1 MGRPSSLT
9 IGSTPIWG
17 RFGNF
22 SWMRLQLDDTIQ
34 LLRCEVQESCTYNLA
49 AQCILISLQPSDVAG
64 NLEEN
69 RYVCFVF
76 MLLPVL
82 FQKKYEICSFFFETK
97 RKTTGAWTIRG
108 QTVERPIRFVERP
121 IRFVERPIKNVDT
134 PPQKAVT
141 KQTNSI
147 WDLFSTVCF
156 NLQYSIIPSISSP
169 LSGSSL
175 GAWALARPSLG
186 QGDSKKQDV
195 YVAYHIIYYIY
206 YIIKIHMI

>member
-82 FQKKYEICSFFFETK
+82 FQKKYEICSFFLKQNGKQQE
-97 RKTTGAWTIRG
+97 RG
-108 QTVERPIRFVERP
+108 QFVDKPWNDLLGSWNGPLGSWKDPLRTWTPPPKKLLLNKQIVFGIFFPRFVLICSIVSFQVSHRHFLDPAWELEP
-121 IRFVERPIKNVDT
+121 WQDPVWVKGIAKNRMYM
-134 PPQKAVT
+134 
-141 KQTNSI
+141 
-147 WDLFSTVCF
+147 L
-156 NLQYSIIPSISSP
+156 LIIS
-169 LSGSSL
+169 
-175 GAWALARPSLG
+175 
-186 QGDSKKQDV
+186 
-195 YVAYHIIYYIY
+195 YIIY
-206 YIIKIHMI
+206 IIL